1 MSNFYT
7 LIPGTD
13 VLRSKIDVLTWT
25 NPENE
30 NETERVELTVDNAG
44 IFITSC
50 SGGAREDM
58 SIAQKD
64 LAIALARAI
73 LEAYGVGWWG
83 IEVSRFTENPDEIV
97 LEDVKMFHLESMNER
112 SLWVGVYTQDGKIYH
127 LNISAVGDKLSYW
140 WSDETC
146 E

>member
-1 MSNFYT
+1 MTNFYT
-7 LIPGTD
+7 LLPGTD
-13 VLRSKIDVLTWT
+13 VLRSKIDVFTWT

-44 IFITSC
+44 IFVTSC

-73 LEAYGVGWWG
+73 LEAYSV
-83 IEVSRFTENPDEIV
+83 P
-97 LEDVKMFHLESMNER
+97 
-112 SLWVGVYTQDGKIYH
+112 YT
-127 LNISAVGDKLSYW
+127 S
-140 WSDETC
+140 
-146 E
+146 